1 MWQKKETGME
11 QVSCEVTR
19 ETTEHIATERM
30 SDALMNETDR
40 PDVSDVPPTFAP
52 NGPPTE
58 SHAFCPNLTESDG
71 I

>member
-1 MWQKKETGME
+1 ME

-30 SDALMNETDR
+30 SDAQMHETDR

-58 SHAFCPNLTESDG
+58 SHAF
-71 I
+71 